1 MPCASPNPCSCLP
14 VDTQPR
20 TPHHRRVAHAH
31 IALAAGTA
39 EALLRIPTFDDA
51 QASAH
56 RSFSV
61 ATESASIG
69 TIADASAT
77 ATILDNDLPIIELD
91 PDSPV
96 SIIEGKPK
104 DNRTYDAG
112 VSTSTEPGHLEV
124 QGGPQ
129 VAMKRGDQ
137 ADRYATA
144 NGRAKADSDYTAA
157 SGTLRFALGETAKT
171 VSVPMLDDA
180 VDEGEE
186 RRWYGR
192 APRKEFEGLMREG
205 SSAEDPG
212 APAEGNAGPE
222 PT

>member
-1 MPCASPNPCSCLP
+1 M
-14 VDTQPR
+14 
-20 TPHHRRVAHAH
+20 
-31 IALAAGTA
+31 
-39 EALLRIPTFDDA
+39 
-51 QASAH
+51 
-56 RSFSV
+56 
-61 ATESASIG
+61 TESASIG

-96 SIIEGKPK
+96 SIIEWKPT

-112 VSTSTEPGHLEV
+112 VSTSTEPGHPEV

-137 ADRYATA
+137 PDRYATA
-144 NGRAKADSDYTAA
+144 NGSAKAGSDYTAA
-157 SGTLRFALGETAKT
+157 SGTRRFAQGETAKT
-171 VSVPMLDDA
+171 ISVPVLDDA
-180 VDEGEE
+180 VDEGKE

-192 APRKEFEGLMREG
+192 ASREELEGLVREG
-205 SSAEDPG
+205 SSAEDNG

-222 PT
+222 RT